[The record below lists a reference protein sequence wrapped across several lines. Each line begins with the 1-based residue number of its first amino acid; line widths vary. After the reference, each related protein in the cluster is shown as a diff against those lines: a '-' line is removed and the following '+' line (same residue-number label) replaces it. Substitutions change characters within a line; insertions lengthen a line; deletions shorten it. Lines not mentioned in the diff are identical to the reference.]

1 MLYVMNTTM
10 MPNPEG
16 TYKSNLIS
24 LQEAKELIKA
34 GDFTSAVGHPAT
46 AELMSDVLNADI
58 PFNRMTVSLKS
69 GDNMLCLKLKPRLGE
84 GVIIKNKTDLE
95 SVGYDFVLI
104 AYSE

>member
-24 LQEAKELIKA
+24 LQEAKEIVKS
-34 GDFTSAVGHPAT
+34 GDFTSAVGHQAT
-46 AELMSDVLNADI
+46 AELMADVLDANI
-58 PFNRMTVSLKS
+58 PLNRMTISLES
-69 GDNMLCLKLKPRLGE
+69 GDKMLCLKLKPRLGE
-84 GVIIKNKTDLE
+84 GVIIKNKNDLE
-95 SVGYDFVLI
+95 SIGYDFVLI

>member
-24 LQEAKELIKA
+24 LQKAKELIKS

-58 PFNRMTVSLKS
+58 PLNRMTISLES
-69 GDNMLCLKLKPRLGE
+69 GDKMLCLKLKPRLGE
-84 GVIIKNKTDLE
+84 GVIIKNKNDLE
-95 SVGYDFVLI
+95 SIGYDFVLI